1 MEEKLSCFVPYEADH
16 SFETCDTKSLR
27 ALIDKVSSSVR
38 ALEALGVPLET
49 YRALLAPMVR
59 QKIPEQLNLRLSRK
73 LADSVDG
80 DEFININVIRQFLE
94 SELIA
99 RENVELTSMSQQ
111 EGSSG
116 SASRSSKDGNWKSN
130 GNFKSNHKGKSGY
143 KKEKAIGHALVADC
157 LPPATSVSGSTM
169 LINA

>member
-1 MEEKLSCFVPYEADH
+1 MNHRYGRKNLVVSSLIKQITALKLVSDN
-16 SFETCDTKSLR
+16 DTKSLR
-27 ALIDKVSSSVR
+27 TLIDKVSSSVR

-49 YRALLAPMVR
+49 YGALLAPMVR

-99 RENVELTSMSQQ
+99 RENVELT
-111 EGSSG
+111 
-116 SASRSSKDGNWKSN
+116 
-130 GNFKSNHKGKSGY
+130 
-143 KKEKAIGHALVADC
+143 
-157 LPPATSVSGSTM
+157 
-169 LINA
+169 